1 MATFLL
7 KKSYR
12 LDNLLE
18 VKFNDLWD
26 SKGVFTTM
34 RLVGKPPKII
44 LFRDH
49 IKNLIKSTKRYKIKE
64 KNLKNIIIKFLN
76 KILSNGLKYDHLL
89 RLAINKN
96 LISISIRKRLIP
108 QKNFKLKI
116 MEYKRFDPKYKNL
129 YYKKI
134 IKVLNTLDA
143 KKFDI
148 ALTYKNKLLETG
160 TSNIICVK
168 KNVFYSPKNNC
179 YIGNTIKF
187 LKRKIKINFQDISLK
202 RINSFDEI
210 LLIGSGKAVTSVS
223 SIEKLNW
230 YRKSLSGYN
239 KVNKIHNGLLNKYI

>member
-64 KNLKNIIIKFLN
+64 KNLKKIIIKFLN
-76 KILSNGLKYDHLL
+76 KILSNSLKYDHLL

-134 IKVLNTLDA
+134 IKVLNTLDT

-160 TSNIICVK
+160 TSNIIFVK

>member
-64 KNLKNIIIKFLN
+64 KNLKKIIIKFLN
-76 KILSNGLKYDHLL
+76 KILSNSLKYDHLL

-96 LISISIRKRLIP
+96 LISISIRKRIIP

-134 IKVLNTLDA
+134 IKVLNTLDT

-160 TSNIICVK
+160 TSNIIFVK